1 MKASRDYHRDII
13 NLIHPAGAVKK
24 KNKKK
29 AATQHSDGAMTGF
42 DERASLTHRLELG
55 QIFFVFFFSP
65 LPRLSASETFRAKVF
80 L

>member
-24 KNKKK
+24 KTKK

-55 QIFFVFFFSP
+55 QIFLVFFFSP
-65 LPRLSASETFRAKVF
+65 LPRLSASETFRAEVF